1 MATWDGRGEGER
13 WMPSP
18 TVKQVPSPEG
28 VQPDTEQNVCDEAED
43 VFKNFLYQSWRQ
55 DQIRQDFDNT
65 PNVPQLTN
73 FTADPLG
80 PAAQVGRQLAKIGD
94 DINQRYQPEF
104 DQMINQ
110 LNINQTT
117 AYDAFAGVATKLLT
131 GGVNWGR
138 ILTLFSFG
146 YRIAV
151 RVLQLGESIVDFA
164 QTLKNVVSNVVTF
177 IRDTSEGIARWIAS
191 QGGWRSGLTY
201 VPTLSY
207 KQWAAFIGFSLLT
220 VGSVVYFRS

>member
-1 MATWDGRGEGER
+1 MMATWDGRGEGK
-13 WMPSP
+13 MSSKSM
-18 TVKQVPSPEG
+18 KQVPSPES
-28 VQPDTEQNVCDEAED
+28 VQPDSEQNVCDEAED

-73 FTADPLG
+73 FTADPLSKS
-80 PAAQVGRQLAKIGD
+80 AQVGRQLAKIGD
-94 DINQRYQPEF
+94 DINQRYQSEF

-110 LNINQTT
+110 LNINRAT
-117 AYDAFAGVATKLLT
+117 AYDAFSGVAKKLLA
-131 GGVNWGR
+131 GGINWGR

-151 RVLQLGESIVDFA
+151 RVLHLEGIVDFA
-164 QTLKNVVSNVVTF
+164 HTLKNVVSNVVTF
-177 IRDTSEGIARWIAS
+177 IRDTTEGIARWIAS

-201 VPTLSY
+201 VPTLSL
-207 KQWAAFIGFSLLT
+207 KQWAAFIG
-220 VGSVVYFRS
+220 VSVVTIAGVLYFRS